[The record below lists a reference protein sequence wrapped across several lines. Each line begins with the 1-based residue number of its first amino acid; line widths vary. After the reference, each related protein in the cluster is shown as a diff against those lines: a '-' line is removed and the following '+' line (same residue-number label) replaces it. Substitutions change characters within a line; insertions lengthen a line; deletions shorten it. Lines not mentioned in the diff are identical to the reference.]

1 MARRMGKAA
10 DDQYMGGGTGNW
22 SRAPKKKTV
31 AKRKPSG
38 ASRRTAEA
46 VKKMKQ
52 KESSVPKPR
61 KKPGSDSPKSG
72 ASRSTK
78 GKVSPKSGASRST
91 KGKVSPKSG
100 ASRSTAGKKTDKVD
114 NSVGARLR
122 RGARRLFQG
131 KDGGIPAAK
140 ASIKATFGSKSVAE
154 TANKELKKYRKT
166 SRGSRRVR

>member
-38 ASRRTAEA
+38 ASRRTSEA

-52 KESSVPKPR
+52 SESSVPKPR
-61 KKPGSDSPKSG
+61 AKPRKPVMSGASRSTANKVSAKSG
-72 ASRSTK
+72 ASRSTS
-78 GKVSPKSGASRST
+78 GKVSAKSGAARS
-91 KGKVSPKSG
+91 V
-100 ASRSTAGKKTDKVD
+100 KTKVD
-114 NSVGARLR
+114 NSVGARLV
-122 RGARRLFQG
+122 RGTRRLLLG

-154 TANKELKKYRKT
+154 KANKELKKYRKT